1 MTIYGVNQSQVQRYL
16 TVANIRQARKYTTK
30 KHHKD
35 KHICVCKK
43 KNVYLLMF
51 SLYSAVWINL
61 VGLVALIS
69 LCCYAGMVIF
79 ARYEDC
85 DLLGAGVIQLLKSSI
100 NLAKIKYGKF
110 ECSLFLNRISYFHG
124 SLWTHSGTIPEFQDY
139 LWPEFLAVL

>member
-1 MTIYGVNQSQVQRYL
+1 
-16 TVANIRQARKYTTK
+16 
-30 KHHKD
+30 
-35 KHICVCKK
+35 
-43 KNVYLLMF
+43 MF

-100 NLAKIKYGKF
+100 NLANIKYGKF
-110 ECSLFLNRISYFHG
+110 ECSLFLNRINYFHG
-124 SLWTHSGTIPEFQDY
+124 SLWTHSETIPEFQDY

>member
-1 MTIYGVNQSQVQRYL
+1 VTIYGVNQSQVQRYL

-30 KHHKD
+30 KTIK
-35 KHICVCKK
+35 INIFACFKK
-43 KNVYLLMF
+43 CVYLLMF

-124 SLWTHSGTIPEFQDY
+124 SLWTHSETIPEFQDY